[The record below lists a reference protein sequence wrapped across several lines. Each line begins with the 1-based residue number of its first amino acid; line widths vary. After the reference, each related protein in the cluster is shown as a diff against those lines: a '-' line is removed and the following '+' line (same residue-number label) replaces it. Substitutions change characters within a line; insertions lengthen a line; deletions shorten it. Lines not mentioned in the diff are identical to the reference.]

1 VTALAKKLYIKT
13 YGCQMNVYDSARMA
27 DVLAPLGYGTADDP
41 ADADMVILN
50 TCHIRE
56 KASEKVF
63 SELGRLRLVRTARRE
78 NGNDMIIAV
87 AGCVA
92 QAEGA
97 EILRRAPEVDI
108 VLGPQTYH
116 RLPEMVARA
125 TRARS
130 AKDDKARRGAGVLDT
145 DFPPESKFDHLPAP
159 AADQAVSAFLSIQEG
174 CDKFCTFCVVPY
186 TRGAEFSRPVTQ
198 IVQEARALVAAGAR
212 EIHLLGQNVNAYH
225 GAAPD
230 GSEWGLGRLV
240 RHLADAVDGLL
251 RIRYTTSHPRD
262 MDDDL
267 IAAHA
272 DVPQLMP
279 FLHLPVQSGSDRV
292 LEAMNRQ
299 HKAKHYY
306 EIVERLRA
314 ARPDIAL
321 SSDFIVGF
329 PGESDADFAATLKL
343 IEEIGFALAYS
354 FKYSMRPGTPGAVM
368 ENQVPEDVKD
378 ERLQRLQAIL
388 NAQQVAFNR
397 TMIGRVLPV
406 LLEKPGKREGQLVGR
421 SPYLQA
427 VHVMAGPSEIGGVL
441 DIKIDEIGHF
451 SLSGS
456 RAMPTNRT
464 IQSNL
469 PSLQEAVA

>member
-1 VTALAKKLYIKT
+1 LAKNLYIKT

-27 DVLAPLGYGTADDP
+27 DVLAPLGYGTVEAA

-63 SELGRLRLVRTARRE
+63 SELGRLRQVRSQRRDR
-78 NGNDMIIAV
+78 GADLIIAV

-97 EILRRAPEVDI
+97 EILRRAPDVDI

-125 TRARS
+125 ARARS
-130 AKDDKARRGAGVLDT
+130 AKDPRRGAGVLDT
-145 DFPPESKFDHLPAP
+145 DFPLESKFDHLPRP
-159 AADQAVSAFLSIQEG
+159 AAGQAVSAFLAVQEG

-186 TRGAEFSRPVTQ
+186 TRGAEFSRPVAQ
-198 IVQEARALVAAGAR
+198 IVAEARALVAAGAR
-212 EIHLLGQNVNAYH
+212 EITLLGQNVNAYH
-225 GAAPD
+225 GEAAD

-240 RHLADAVDGLL
+240 RHLADSVDGLL

-262 MDDDL
+262 IDDDL

-299 HKAKHYY
+299 HQARLFYS
-306 EIVERLRA
+306 IVERLRA
-314 ARPDIAL
+314 ARPDLAL

-329 PGESDADFAATLKL
+329 PGESDGDFAATMTLV
-343 IEEIGFALAYS
+343 EEIGFAQAFS
-354 FKYSMRPGTPGAVM
+354 FKYSVRPGTPAAAM
-368 ENQVPEDVKD
+368 DNQVPEAVKD
-378 ERLQRLQAIL
+378 ERLQRLQAVL

-397 TMIGRVLPV
+397 AMIGRVLPV
-406 LLEKPGKREGQLVGR
+406 LLEKAGKRAGQLVGR

-427 VHVMAGPSEIGGVL
+427 VHVLADRSEIGRIVDL
-441 DIKIDEIGHF
+441 RIDGIGHF
-451 SLSGS
+451 SLAGS
-456 RAMPTNRT
+456 RAGLGHGDTL
-464 IQSNL
+464 SN
-469 PSLQEAVA
+469 PASLQEAVA

>member
-1 VTALAKKLYIKT
+1 LAKKLYIKT

-27 DVLAPLGYGTADDP
+27 DVLAPLGYATAESP

-56 KASEKVF
+56 RASEKVF
-63 SELGRLRLVRTARRE
+63 SELGRVRQARAERKE
-78 NGNDMIIAV
+78 AGADMIIAV

-97 EILRRAPEVDI
+97 EIMRRAPDVDI

-125 TRARS
+125 ARARS
-130 AKDDKARRGAGVLDT
+130 AKEGNGRRGAGVLDT

-159 AADQAVSAFLSIQEG
+159 SADQAVSAFLAVQEG

-186 TRGAEFSRPVTQ
+186 TRGAEFSRPVAQ
-198 IVQEARALVAAGAR
+198 VIQEARALVAGGAR
-212 EIHLLGQNVNAYH
+212 EINLLGQNVNAYH
-225 GAAPD
+225 GEATD

-240 RHLADAVDGLL
+240 RHLADSVDGLL

-272 DVPQLMP
+272 EVPQLMP

-299 HKAKHYY
+299 HKARQYY
-306 EIVERLRA
+306 DVVDRLRT
-314 ARPDIAL
+314 ARPDMAL

-329 PGESDADFAATLKL
+329 PGESETDFAATMKL
-343 IEEIGFALAYS
+343 VDDIGFAQAYS
-354 FKYSMRPGTPGAVM
+354 FNYSIRPGTPGAAM
-368 ENQVPEDVKD
+368 ENQVPEDVKN
-378 ERLQRLQAIL
+378 ERLQRLQAVL

-397 TMIGRVLPV
+397 AMIGRVLPV
-406 LLEKPGKREGQLVGR
+406 LLEKPGKRDGQLVGR

-427 VHVMAGPSEIGGVL
+427 VHVMADLSEIGRVVDL
-441 DIKIDEIGHF
+441 RIDDIGHF

-456 RAMPTNRT
+456 RVSPDFICSNPT
-464 IQSNL
+464 
-469 PSLQEAVA
+469 SLQEAVA

>member
-1 VTALAKKLYIKT
+1 LAKKLYIKT

-27 DVLAPLGYGTADDP
+27 DVLAPLGYGTAETP

-63 SELGRLRLVRTARRE
+63 SEIGRLRQARAERQE
-78 NGNDMIIAV
+78 SGADMIIAI

-125 TRARS
+125 ARARS
-130 AKDDKARRGAGVLDT
+130 LKDGKKRRGAGVLDT

-159 AADQAVSAFLSIQEG
+159 SADQAVSAFLAVQEG

-186 TRGAEFSRPVTQ
+186 TRGAEFSRPVAQ
-198 IVQEARALVAAGAR
+198 IVDEARALVAAGAR
-212 EIHLLGQNVNAYH
+212 EITLLGQNVNAYH
-225 GAAPD
+225 GEAPD

-272 DVPQLMP
+272 EVPQLMP

-299 HKAKHYY
+299 HKARLFY
-306 EIVERLRA
+306 EIVERLRG
-314 ARPDIAL
+314 ARPDLAL

-329 PGESDADFAATLKL
+329 PGESEADFSATLKL
-343 IEEIGFALAYS
+343 VEEIGFTQAFS
-354 FKYSMRPGTPGAVM
+354 FKYSIRPGTPGAAM
-368 ENQVPEDVKD
+368 ENQVPEAVKD
-378 ERLQRLQAIL
+378 ERLQRLQELL

-406 LLEKPGKREGQLVGR
+406 LFEKPGRHAGQLVGR

-427 VHVMAGPSEIGGVL
+427 VHAPADQSEIGAVVDL
-441 DIKIDEIGHF
+441 RIEDIGHF

-456 RAMPTNRT
+456 RVPTEHKASRST
-464 IQSNL
+464 AK
-469 PSLQEAVA
+469 SLQEAVA